1 MITLGKGTP
10 AIILAAGASSR
21 LGQPKALVEWTGET
35 LVGRMVRLLAEN
47 SCSPIVVVTRRELQV
62 DVMLECPE
70 ANIVVNA
77 SPEEGRTGSL
87 QIGIMALG
95 EELGRIPSR
104 VLVSPVDR
112 CGWDART
119 IPVLLECKQ
128 NTSPVPSGHPLL
140 LCEVSKVLSLSKN
153 SSLRDNIEIAKVNA
167 PGQHMN
173 IDTPADLE
181 VLQ

>member
-1 MITLGKGTP
+1 
-10 AIILAAGASSR
+10 
-21 LGQPKALVEWTGET
+21 
-35 LVGRMVRLLAEN
+35 
-47 SCSPIVVVTRRELQV
+47 
-62 DVMLECPE
+62 MLECPE

-119 IPVLLECKQ
+119 ISVLLECKQ

-173 IDTPADLE
+173 IDKPADLE